1 MKKSLRTL
9 AALLLCIAVAG
20 CGHHT
25 HGEGESHHG
34 TEEHEGHHHDE
45 GEHHHD
51 EDGHH
56 HEDGE
61 EHHVGEIVF
70 SEEKQASFG
79 VETAEVT
86 LQPFSSVIRTSGSIL
101 PAKGEE
107 VTVAATTSG
116 VFHFR
121 GNAISEGS
129 YISKGSAFATIN
141 TQSID
146 GGDPVSNAKAA
157 YEAAEKEYLRDT
169 ELLKDNIISTSH
181 YDQSKLEY
189 ERTKAAYE
197 ALTRSGYSNGGL
209 NVTAPLGGYVQSL
222 YVSEGQYVS
231 TGEPLAVISQ
241 NRRLQLRAELPE
253 KYYPRLHEIESATFV
268 TSDGSVHSLK
278 DLGGRL
284 LSYSRSAVDH
294 FLPVTFEFNAA
305 RDIAPGS
312 YVDIYLI
319 TREKTDAIIVPVG
332 AITESQGIYSVYVQ
346 IEPDAFIRRDVT
358 VGESDG
364 QNVRIISGLEPGET
378 VVVRGAMQIRLAS
391 VAAVPSGHNHQH

>member
-1 MKKSLRTL
+1 MRKSFRTL
-9 AALLLCIAVAG
+9 AVLLLCIAVTG

-25 HGEGESHHG
+25 HGEGDSHHEM
-34 TEEHEGHHHDE
+34 EEHEGHHHD
-45 GEHHHD
+45 G
-51 EDGHH
+51 DGHH
-56 HEDGE
+56 HEDE
-61 EHHVGEIVF
+61 DEHHAGEIVF
-70 SEEKQASFG
+70 SLEKQASFG

-86 LQPFSSVIRTSGSIL
+86 LQPFSSVIRASGSIL
-101 PAKGEE
+101 PARGEE
-107 VTVAATTSG
+107 ATVAATTSG

-129 YISKGSAFATIN
+129 YISKGAAFATIN

-157 YEAAEKEYLRDT
+157 YEAAEKEYFRDT

-181 YDQSKLEY
+181 YDRSKLEF

-253 KYYPRLHEIESATFV
+253 KYYPRLREIESATFV
-268 TSDGSVHSLK
+268 TSDGAVHSLHE
-278 DLGGRL
+278 LGGRM

-305 RDIAPGS
+305 GDIAPGS

-319 TREKTDAIIVPVG
+319 TREKKDAIIVPVD
-332 AITESQGIYSVYVQ
+332 AVTESQGIYSVYVQ
-346 IEPDAFIRRDVT
+346 IEPDAFVRRDVT
-358 VGESDG
+358 LGDSDG
-364 QNVRIISGLEPGET
+364 LNVRILSGLEAGET